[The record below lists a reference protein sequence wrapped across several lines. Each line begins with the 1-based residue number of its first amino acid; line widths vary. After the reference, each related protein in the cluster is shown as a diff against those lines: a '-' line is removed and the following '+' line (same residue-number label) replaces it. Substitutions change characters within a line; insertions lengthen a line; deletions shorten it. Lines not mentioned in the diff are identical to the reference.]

1 MMVVVELSVEG
12 VLEHVDKDGYELS
25 GNVTIFLGFCIVG
38 EGREFDNISFEEV
51 LCAEIVAGVSD
62 IREEAEEFEIV
73 SEIKVEVVCGG
84 EVEEMSLFL
93 ILSLE
98 INLETR
104 DRGLG
109 TSN

>member
-1 MMVVVELSVEG
+1 MMVVVELSVG
-12 VLEHVDKDGYELS
+12 GALEHVDKDGYEP
-25 GNVTIFLGFCIVG
+25 GNVTIFFCFCIVG

-73 SEIKVEVVCGG
+73 SGIKVEVVCGG
-84 EVEEMSLFL
+84 EVEELSLFL

-104 DRGLG
+104 DIGLG